1 MMPNSKND
9 FFKFGHYIY
18 QFRKAIVVFWVLLF
32 ITCLPLLST
41 IIAPFQDTGFVADGS
56 VSDKTEQFLSK
67 KLGFGHNQFIVLYHS
82 KHLIAT
88 DPEYLSQIKHSL
100 SGLKDLDIKSDI
112 IYPQEQQIS
121 ADKHTAYAVIY
132 LKTSDTLST
141 ETLHR
146 FVASIKQP
154 KSLTMHLG
162 GDAIFVEKI
171 NQQTPEDLYRGDLF
185 AIPVS
190 IITLL
195 FIFGSVSATLVPM
208 GIGACCALFM
218 LTILFVIGYLTPLSI
233 FTLNIA
239 SLLTL
244 CLSLD
249 YALFVINRFRDE
261 LNAKKDIEACIQ
273 STLSTA
279 GKAVFYSGLAVFTS
293 LSALLFFPINILS
306 SIGIGG
312 LVAVFV
318 AVSASLTLLPAILAI
333 LEHRINAFPVRKIT
347 VQRFS
352 ARNKKGIWY
361 RIAHTVVNNSLKYF
375 SYTLLFLLCLAS
387 TVFKIQVGVSNLHIL
402 PAQSESQRFFSTY
415 EKNFNQQELNPILLV
430 VSANSGNIL
439 DPKYISDLYDL
450 VAKIKNDPRVSEVNS
465 IVSINPSLTKKQYKA
480 LYQTQQRPPDLEQFL
495 EHSTR
500 RQFTAITIISR
511 YSADSPKTKA
521 LIKTLRELKPGKGLV
536 SRLTG
541 TPVINAEV
549 LSVVAKIM
557 PYALLWVLIMTYLI
571 LLFLLRSIVLPLKA
585 IIMNILSLCT
595 SYGVL
600 IYIFQEGHFHTLLGF
615 NPQGILDINLI
626 IILFCALFGFSM
638 DYEVFLLTRIH
649 EAYIEHQDNK
659 KSIIFGI
666 VKSSRIIT
674 SAALIVIVLC
684 GSYMVADV
692 LIVKEFGLGI
702 AIAIFV
708 DAFLIRTLLVP
719 ATMAILNTWN
729 WYLPKW
735 LVKCLPKDV

>member
-1 MMPNSKND
+1 MMPKSNNN

-18 QFRKAIVVFWVLLF
+18 QFRKAVVAFWVLLF
-32 ITCLPLLST
+32 LTCLPLLST
-41 IIAPFQDTGFVADGS
+41 IPLPFRDTGFVANGS
-56 VSDKTEQFLSK
+56 VSDKTEQFLDK

-100 SGLKDLDIKSDI
+100 SGLKNLDIKYDI
-112 IYPQEQQIS
+112 IYPQDQQIS
-121 ADKHTAYAVIY
+121 ADKHTSYVVIY
-132 LKTSDTLST
+132 LKTSATLST
-141 ETLHR
+141 EELNKFIT
-146 FVASIKQP
+146 SIKQP
-154 KSLTMHLG
+154 KSLTMQLG
-162 GDAIFVEKI
+162 GEPIFVEKI
-171 NQQTPEDLYRGDLF
+171 NQQTQKDLYRGDLF

-195 FIFGSVSATLVPM
+195 FIFGSVAATLVPM
-208 GIGACCALFM
+208 GIGACCALLM
-218 LTILFVIGYLTPLSI
+218 LTILVLIGHLMPLSI

-249 YALFVINRFRDE
+249 YALFIINRFRDE
-261 LNAKKDIEACIQ
+261 LTNKNNIEDSIQ

-293 LSALLFFPINILS
+293 LSALLFFPINILN

-333 LEHRINAFPVRKIT
+333 LEHRINAFPVRKMT
-347 VQRFS
+347 TQRFS
-352 ARNKKGIWY
+352 ASTNKDIWY
-361 RIAHTVVNNSLKYF
+361 KIAHTVVNNALKYF
-375 SYTLLFLLCLAS
+375 CFTLLFLLCLSYAM
-387 TVFKIQVGVSNLHIL
+387 FKIQIGVSNLHIL

-430 VSANSGNIL
+430 VSAKSGNIL

-450 VAKIKNDPRVSEVNS
+450 VKKIKNNPVVSTVNS
-465 IVSINPSLTKKQYKA
+465 IVSINNNLTKKQYKD
-480 LYQTQQRPPDLEQFL
+480 LYQAKLRPPDLEQFL
-495 EHSTR
+495 EQSTR
-500 RQFTAITIISR
+500 RQFTVMTIISR
-511 YSADSPKTKA
+511 YSPDSPKTKA
-521 LIKTLRELKPGKGLV
+521 LIKTLSKLKPGKGLT

-549 LSVVAKIM
+549 LTVVAKIM
-557 PYALLWVLIMTYLI
+557 PYALLWVLFMTYLI

-585 IIMNILSLCT
+585 IMMNILSLCT

-649 EAYIEHQDNK
+649 EAYIEHQDNQ

-719 ATMAILNTWN
+719 ATMALLNTWN
-729 WYLPKW
+729 WYLPKC
-735 LVKCLPKDV
+735 LVRCLPREA